1 MPTAGG
7 SQCHASLLRQ
17 HGILV
22 ANFSV
27 RDSSAP
33 LAIGPT
39 LVGLF
44 SNEIDDQ
51 ADKRQSQR
59 RVSKVDAVEI
69 LRRDASQHAIG
80 TSPHRCRSDVGPAQ
94 YAHLAHN
101 AA

>member
-7 SQCHASLLRQ
+7 SQCHASLLRE
-17 HGILV
+17 HGVLV
-22 ANFSV
+22 VNFSA
-27 RDSSAP
+27 RDSRAP

-39 LVGLF
+39 LVSLF
-44 SNEIDDQ
+44 SQAIDDQ
-51 ADKRQSQR
+51 TDKRQSQR
-59 RVSKVDAVEI
+59 RVSKVDAAEI

-80 TSPHRCRSDVGPAQ
+80 TSPHRCRSHVGPTQ